1 MCERDIFPLYV
12 KNLLGNTFDNGNH
25 VRLMTVYCLMVY
37 NRLDKKN
44 FLKVKLLYTLEY
56 NSFKKDYVQI
66 FLFVRIL

>member
-56 NSFKKDYVQI
+56 NSFNKDYVQI